1 MGGCEQEVFVW
12 GRSQGGGG
20 MWEGMHV
27 YIWRCVR
34 GGSMSI
40 RSTFLP
46 FSVRL
51 NMETGLSSCTYG
63 DTPLC
68 HFHFHRGTVGGGREG
83 GGGKAWEEE
92 EDGEGRLGPRETNY
106 DESMSKK
113 ETIA

>member
-20 MWEGMHV
+20 CGRVHV

-63 DTPLC
+63 GTPLC
-68 HFHFHRGTVGGGREG
+68 HFHFHRGTVGGEG
-83 GGGKAWEEE
+83 GGEVV
-92 EDGEGRLGPRETNY
+92 RLGRRKRLRKMEKV
-106 DESMSKK
+106 DWDQGRQIMMR
-113 ETIA
+113 A